1 MTLQKR
7 SIRKECRYAWGAPGL
22 GKTREVHATEDSLYI
37 KLANKWWD
45 GYKGQKA
52 VLIDDLGV
60 DKGKALTDHLK
71 LWMDP
76 WYNQPGETKG
86 GMVALNYDRLYITSN
101 HGPQELWQ
109 GVDLEA
115 MKRRMI
121 TTHYDKLN

>member
-1 MTLQKR
+1 MTLTARTEKKQ
-7 SIRKECRYAWGAPGL
+7 CYYLWGAPGL
-22 GKTREVHATEDSLYI
+22 GKTKEVHKEPSLYI

-52 VLIDDLGV
+52 VLIDDLGI

-86 GMVALNYDRLYITSN
+86 GMVALNYDRLYVTSN
-101 HGPQELWQ
+101 YGPKELWQ
-109 GVDLEA
+109 GMDYLA
-115 MKRRMI
+115 MERRM
-121 TTHYDKLN
+121 TVTHY